1 MYEEGGIMKNLLDA
15 KLCKFKEDFNIQ
27 NSTEEKSWERFVNY
41 EFFSQLQPGRFDTD
55 QDLLDQICI
64 DSQQFS
70 AIQGAVFLMN
80 DQIICEQQDIDDILK
95 RDDKGFLELYFSTF
109 DQKGDFEKQLE
120 YLFQNLDV
128 IEKN

>member
-1 MYEEGGIMKNLLDA
+1 M
-15 KLCKFKEDFNIQ
+15 
-27 NSTEEKSWERFVNY
+27 NY

-109 DQKGDFEKQLE
+109 DQKE
-120 YLFQNLDV
+120 
-128 IEKN
+128 ISKNSWSIFSKFGCNRKKENGSLYWHMLCLQILSCVGQIILY